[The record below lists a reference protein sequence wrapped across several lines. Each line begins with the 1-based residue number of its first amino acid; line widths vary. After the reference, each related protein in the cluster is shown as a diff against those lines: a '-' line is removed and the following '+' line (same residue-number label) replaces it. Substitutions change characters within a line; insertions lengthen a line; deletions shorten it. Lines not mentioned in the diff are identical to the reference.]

1 MSEDRERIGA
11 PQPGETVTL
20 VPGEY
25 DEHGVVGTTP
35 GRFAVEAVGPVY
47 VQNGSRLVDVKG
59 CLLRSDGDREPV
71 PRYLSIVLGP
81 A

>member
-1 MSEDRERIGA
+1 MSGDRERTGA
-11 PQPGETVTL
+11 PQPGETVSL

-25 DEHGVVGTTP
+25 HVQGVIGTTP
-35 GRFAVEAVGPVY
+35 ERFTVEAVGSVY
-47 VQNGSRLVDVKG
+47 AENGSRLVDVKG
-59 CLLRSDGDREPV
+59 SLVRADGGPEPV